1 MATDL
6 NKVQIIGRLGQDP
19 ETNQT
24 TGGKTV
30 VNCSFATNYTYKD
43 KDGNKVEQTD
53 WHRVVFYSGLADV
66 VSKYMAK
73 GSRAYVEGRLKHGK
87 FTDKDGIDRYTT
99 EIVASELQ
107 MLDSKAA

>member
-19 ETNQT
+19 EPNQT
-24 TGGKTV
+24 NGGKTV
-30 VNCSFATNYTYKD
+30 VNCSFATNYSYKD
-43 KDGNKVEQTD
+43 SDGKKIEQTD

-66 VSKYMAK
+66 VSKYMTK

-87 FTDKDGIDRYTT
+87 FTDNDGIERYTT
-99 EIVASELQ
+99 EIVASDLQ
-107 MLDSKAA
+107 MLDSKAT